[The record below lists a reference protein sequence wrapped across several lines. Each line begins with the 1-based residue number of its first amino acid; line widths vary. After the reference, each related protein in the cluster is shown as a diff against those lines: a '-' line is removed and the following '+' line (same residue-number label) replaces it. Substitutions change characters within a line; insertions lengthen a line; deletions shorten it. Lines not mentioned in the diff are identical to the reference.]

1 MNSETASLLI
11 KLFPLLSLRLPSFV
25 VVSDKNGSHRTPGL
39 QTDLM
44 PPEYTFAGEIMGTK
58 NNGEVIVRGNAFA
71 CVATSPEQVRERMMR
86 SVYFQKVW
94 TLCSHPAKADQCVD
108 VVLVQGIWDMETVKI
123 SALETVHT
131 SNYSQ
136 E

>member
-25 VVSDKNGSHRTPGL
+25 VVSDKKGSHRTPGL

-44 PPEYTFAGEIMGTK
+44 PPEYTFAGEIIGIK
-58 NNGEVIVRGNAFA
+58 NNGDVIVRGNAFA

-86 SVYFQKVW
+86 SVYFQK
-94 TLCSHPAKADQCVD
+94 
-108 VVLVQGIWDMETVKI
+108 GIWDMETVKI

-131 SNYSQ
+131 GNYSQ

>member
-1 MNSETASLLI
+1 MSTTLS
-11 KLFPLLSLRLPSFV
+11 SLRGLMRTWQARQLHVRRGISTNSVGYEYFV

-44 PPEYTFAGEIMGTK
+44 PQEYTFAGEIMGIK
-58 NNGEVIVRGNAFA
+58 KNGEAIVRGNAFA

-86 SVYFQKVW
+86 SVYFQK
-94 TLCSHPAKADQCVD
+94 
-108 VVLVQGIWDMETVKI
+108 GIWDMETVKI

-131 SNYSQ
+131 GNYSQ